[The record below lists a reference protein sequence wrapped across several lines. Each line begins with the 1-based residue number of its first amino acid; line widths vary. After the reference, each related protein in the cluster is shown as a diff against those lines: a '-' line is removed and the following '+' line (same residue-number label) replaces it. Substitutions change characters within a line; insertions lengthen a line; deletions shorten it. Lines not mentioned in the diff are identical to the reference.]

1 MKTVSIFITIANVSK
16 FCLFPT
22 VPSGPPV
29 NLVVQNT
36 SANSLSVSWERPSE
50 IDINGIRI
58 RYDIDYAMESDDEL
72 QTVAVPEDTL
82 TAMLVD
88 LDNYTVYRVSV
99 YAVTIDRGPP
109 ANQTERTSENGE
121 FTISNEAIQ

>member
-1 MKTVSIFITIANVSK
+1 MFQS
-16 FCLFPT
+16 CLFPT
-22 VPSGPPV
+22 APSGPPV

-36 SANSLSVSWERPSE
+36 SANSLNVSWERPSK
-50 IDINGIRI
+50 IDINGILR

-72 QTVAVPEDTL
+72 QTMEVPEDTL
-82 TAMLVD
+82 TAILVD

-99 YAVTIDRGPP
+99 YAVTIGRGPP

-121 FTISNEAIQ
+121 FYTPNRVIK